1 MVEVIY
7 DTAPAH
13 PDPECEYAQNT
24 LAQGVHARVM
34 FTVVCPLDVGLKLL
48 PVRQLP

>member
-1 MVEVIY
+1 MVDVIY
-7 DTAPAH
+7 DTAPSH

-24 LAQGVHARVM
+24 LARGVHAHVM
-34 FTVVCPLDVGLKLL
+34 FTVVRPLDVGLKLL